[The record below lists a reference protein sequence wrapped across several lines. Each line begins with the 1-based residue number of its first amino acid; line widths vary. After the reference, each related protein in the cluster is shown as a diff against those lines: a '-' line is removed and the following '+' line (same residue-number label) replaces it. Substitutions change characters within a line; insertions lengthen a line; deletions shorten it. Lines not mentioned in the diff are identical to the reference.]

1 VSTLE
6 DQAGQALGA
15 MLLAVV
21 KSMTDAGMRPATALR
36 LAAFVAIDGSF
47 GRGALTALGLPANTE
62 RRWRREVREAVAGY
76 EIAEGPSLD
85 FINSLLPMM
94 GIDGVQLRATDGAE

>member
-6 DQAGQALGA
+6 EQAGQALGA

-62 RRWRREVREAVAGY
+62 RRWRREVRDAVAGY
-76 EIAEGPSLD
+76 EAEGPSLD
-85 FINSLLPMM
+85 FINALLPMM
-94 GIDGVQLRATDGAE
+94 GIEGVELHAKGPTK

>member
-1 VSTLE
+1 MSTLE

-21 KSMTDAGMRPATALR
+21 KSMTDAGMRPATAMR

-47 GRGALTALGLPANTE
+47 GRGALTALGLPADTE
-62 RRWRREVREAVAGY
+62 RRWRREVREAVAGV
-76 EIAEGPSLD
+76 EMAEGPPLD
-85 FINSLLPMM
+85 FINAMLPMM
-94 GIDGVQLRATDGAE
+94 GIEGVELHAKGPTK